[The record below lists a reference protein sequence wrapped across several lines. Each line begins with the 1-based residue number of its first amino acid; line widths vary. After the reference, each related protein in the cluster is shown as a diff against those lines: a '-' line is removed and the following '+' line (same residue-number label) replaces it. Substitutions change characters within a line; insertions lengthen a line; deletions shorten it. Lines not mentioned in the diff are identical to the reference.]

1 MMSLNPFMH
10 NIEKWSN
17 IIDST
22 VLKMRFS
29 MKDFFSKCDQIRR
42 KLWIWSH
49 LMKKSLMKNFIFCA
63 VLKSQYNTT
72 ASEYVLQTMHLK
84 QNASYFPANI
94 YLFKVIGN
102 TRKHLLSFNNKDTRI
117 ASLMLFWC
125 LYC

>member
-49 LMKKSLMKNFIFCA
+49 LMKKSLMENLILC
-63 VLKSQYNTT
+63 
-72 ASEYVLQTMHLK
+72 E
-84 QNASYFPANI
+84 
-94 YLFKVIGN
+94 
-102 TRKHLLSFNNKDTRI
+102 DTPKI
-117 ASLMLFWC
+117 CLEISLETIT
-125 LYC
+125 